1 MCRSVLASLIV
12 MSLALIVVPC
22 SAQQPSPAVGP
33 RPSAQPNG
41 VVTQQDCPK
50 VIAEINAATNVRF
63 DPLAATARQTAG
75 NAARLQTEGKYVE
88 CFSTA
93 LATRDLLVASSP
105 SPVVVYPDYDDPRA
119 WAHPNEEISWVR
131 RQQGP

>member
-22 SAQQPSPAVGP
+22 SAQQPSAAGGP

-63 DPLAATARQTAG
+63 DPLAAAARQTAG

-88 CFSTA
+88 CFATA
-93 LATRDLLVASSP
+93 QATRDLLVASSP
-105 SPVVVYPDYDDPRA
+105 RSVVVYPDYDDPRA
-119 WAHPNEEISWVR
+119 WAHPDEEVSWVR
-131 RQQGP
+131 RPQGP